1 MADEMNEMGLLQVN
15 QYDYEDDVSG
25 TIDDSTND
33 SNDQLTGSGAKSK
46 PKPRAKNKARKSEPA
61 MIMQSNPHAQPN
73 NNHYAPS
80 PSPSDTKVSQCQ
92 SYLTSMFYWLP
103 IRSLCLLGCVCM
115 FVFPFIDDKF
125 SSPTFIQY
133 LLGWYI
139 QFFALLGMF
148 IESPTWWLT
157 KRVQLAIFSYARF
170 LRRTSGR
177 AFFYFTVSLLTF
189 APVKEDGANLTFF
202 AGVYMLGVASLMMVF
217 SRLAAKQLH
226 IMFAFMRNSEDV
238 QGQHAEDQLTA
249 FYNSIDYNRT
259 GKVGSAELHTF
270 AEQSLKRKLS
280 NSENYTIRLYLDQS
294 CLGYVTRED
303 WTKQFMKTNKVK
315 FL

>member
-1 MADEMNEMGLLQVN
+1 MADEMNEMGLLQVA

-33 SNDQLTGSGAKSK
+33 SKDKLTGSGAK
-46 PKPRAKNKARKSEPA
+46 AKAKKSEPA
-61 MIMQSNPHAQPN
+61 MIMQSHGPPN
-73 NNHYAPS
+73 MDYAAS
-80 PSPSDTKVSQCQ
+80 PSPSNTKVSHCQ
-92 SYLTSMFYWLP
+92 AWLTSMFYWLP
-103 IRSLCLLGCVCM
+103 IRSLCLLGSVCM

-139 QFFALLGMF
+139 QFFAIIGMF
-148 IESPTWWLT
+148 MESPTWWLT
-157 KRVQLAIFSYARF
+157 KKAQLSIFSWARF

-177 AFFYFTVSLLTF
+177 AFFYFTVALLTF

-202 AGVYMLGVASLMMVF
+202 AGVYMLGVSALMLLF

-226 IMFAFMRNSEDV
+226 LMFSFMRNSRQEM
-238 QGQHAEDQLTA
+238 GHADEQFTA
-249 FYNSIDYNRT
+249 FYHQIDTNRT
-259 GKVGSAELHTF
+259 QKIGSAELHAF
-270 AEQSLKRKLS
+270 AEQSLQRKLS
-280 NSENYTIRLYLDQS
+280 NSENYTIRMYLDCS
-294 CLGYVTRED
+294 CLGYVTPED
-303 WTKQFMKTNKVK
+303 WTKQFLNTKKVK